1 MIPAIELH
9 THFTYNHETGDLL
22 WKPRSG
28 KDRHEKAFNTK
39 CAGKSAAKEE
49 RRINTANRTTYFRTV
64 LYGKHYA
71 THRIV
76 WALHYGEWP
85 SKGLVIDHINGN
97 GLDNRIVNLRLTTNT
112 GNIRNCRLSKNNTSG
127 VNGVWYHKQC
137 KKWVAEL
144 MYNRKKISLGL
155 FEDINDAKLATESAR
170 KALGFHDLHGV
181 DK

>member
-1 MIPAIELH
+1 MIQAIELH
-9 THFTYNHETGDLL
+9 NHFTYNHETGDLL

-28 KDRHEKAFNTK
+28 KDRHEKTFNTK
-39 CAGKSAAKEE
+39 CAGKTAAHEMK
-49 RRINTANRTTYFRTV
+49 RINPKSRTTYFRTV
-64 LYGKHYA
+64 LYNQHYL
-71 THRIV
+71 THRIA
-76 WALHYGEWP
+76 WAMHYGEWP
-85 SKGLVIDHINGN
+85 EKPMVIDHIDGN
-97 GLDNRIVNLRLTTNT
+97 GLNNRIDNLRLVTAA

-170 KALGFHDLHGV
+170 MALGFHDLHGV